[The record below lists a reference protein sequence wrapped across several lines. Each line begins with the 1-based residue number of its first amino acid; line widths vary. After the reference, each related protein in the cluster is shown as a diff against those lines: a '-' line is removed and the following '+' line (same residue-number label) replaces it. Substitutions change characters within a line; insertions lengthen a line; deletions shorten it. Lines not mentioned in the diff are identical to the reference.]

1 MDPSDVSEVASRSDP
16 CRVKTYFVAVERKS
30 LIKENSNMKQI
41 KGHKEYILLLRIE
54 VINYER

>member
-1 MDPSDVSEVASRSDP
+1 MSEVASRSDP